1 MLKLATIGS
10 VAALLAASPALACPS
25 RHGVRALIH
34 DAVPEEMPEGA
45 VVLDV
50 AFPDDRT
57 ILSRS
62 EIMAQ
67 VKSVVRGPFE
77 GDSVLVRMT
86 ERSSCHYPFVNG
98 LSGLIVGHVELSER
112 GPVMQPI
119 YVTRGND
126 FRLPTGTG
134 AGARRPSE

>member
-1 MLKLATIGS
+1 MAVLATT
-10 VAALLAASPALACPS
+10 
-25 RHGVRALIH
+25 
-34 DAVPEEMPEGA
+34 EGLP
-45 VVLDV
+45 VDV
-50 AFPDDRT
+50 ALVNADGQDDRT